1 LKTGEHNFGG
11 KPAQLIYWG
20 IIPILTYTKLI
31 FKNSG
36 IKIGENCL
44 LFIVDIIMAL
54 SSAIADQGI
63 TCDTKCSA
71 CIADPDDAE
80 GHVQRLKCREPPV

>member
-1 LKTGEHNFGG
+1 
-11 KPAQLIYWG
+11 
-20 IIPILTYTKLI
+20 
-31 FKNSG
+31 
-36 IKIGENCL
+36 
-44 LFIVDIIMAL
+44 MAL